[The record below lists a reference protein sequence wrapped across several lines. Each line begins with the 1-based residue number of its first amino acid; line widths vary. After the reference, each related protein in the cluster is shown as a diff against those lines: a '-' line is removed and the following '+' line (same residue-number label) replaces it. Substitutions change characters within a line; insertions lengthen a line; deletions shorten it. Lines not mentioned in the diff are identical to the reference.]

1 MSSSSLK
8 APQVPHTKR
17 FLNPWGQRSSD
28 AKRKTDEGELDGASA
43 RCPGQG
49 SITDVPVLTT
59 QKEKERERKTN
70 GQVLCSGWGTV
81 YRLHEGRASPAA

>member
-59 QKEKERERKTN
+59 QKEKEREEDKWPSL
-70 GQVLCSGWGTV
+70 VL
-81 YRLHEGRASPAA
+81 RLGDGLQAP